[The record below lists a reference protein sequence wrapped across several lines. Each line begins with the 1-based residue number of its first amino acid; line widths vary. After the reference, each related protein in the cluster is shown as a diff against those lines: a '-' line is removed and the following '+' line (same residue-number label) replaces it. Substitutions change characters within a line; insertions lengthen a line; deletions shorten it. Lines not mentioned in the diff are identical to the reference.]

1 MSNFIV
7 NYFKEPP
14 IKEEIQ
20 DKEKVDK
27 MYKHWSFRIFY
38 SVYLAYIIAHLCR
51 KNIAVALP
59 FIGQDLGYTNTQL
72 GILGSSLYMTYGIG
86 KFCNGILADRSNVR
100 TFLPTAMIIS
110 AIANLC
116 FAYSAVFITPGHVS
130 FFGLPS
136 STILL
141 WILTFFWG
149 ANGWFQSMIF
159 PPIAKALSYWLSKS
173 ERATKWSIWSTS
185 HQLGVFT
192 TVMLSGILIGHF
204 GWKTAFGIE
213 AVIVIIT
220 ALWLFE
226 RLRDK
231 PQSLGLPDIDVYKNE
246 KIDEPEEEQKK
257 QSMSYFEMFRKY
269 IVCNKILWLL
279 SIAYAFVY
287 VIRFGTED
295 WFVKYLM
302 EYKGDTLAIA
312 TAKLSSLAVVGS
324 VGAIA
329 AGWFSDRSSSG
340 SRIPINIIFFIGLGT
355 CIFLFHINTFDPFD
369 YILAALIGAFTAGPQ
384 LLLGGVCALEATS
397 KEVASAALGFAGM
410 FGYVGAVLSA
420 SGTGFMIDLF
430 QAKFNNG
437 WLGAVLFWI
446 SSSII
451 GIIMCIIIMAYS
463 SAKAKK
469 LKKAEAETESQ
480 SEENKIEA

>member
-130 FFGLPS
+130 FFGLPA

-257 QSMSYFEMFRKY
+257 QTMSYFEMFRKY

-355 CIFLFHINTFDPFD
+355 CLFLFHINTFDPFD

-397 KEVASAALGFAGM
+397 KEVASAALGFSGM

-437 WLGAVLFWI
+437 WLGAVIFWI

-451 GIIMCIIIMAYS
+451 GIIMCLIIIAYS

-469 LKKAEAETESQ
+469 LKKAEAEVQTE
-480 SEENKIEA
+480 EEKAEV

>member
-1 MSNFIV
+1 MANFIA
-7 NYFKEPP
+7 NFFKEPP
-14 IKEEIQ
+14 IKEEIK
-20 DKEKVDK
+20 DPKVVDK
-27 MYKHWSFRIFY
+27 MYRHWTWRIFLSCY
-38 SVYLAYIIAHLCR
+38 FAYIIAHLCR

-59 FIGQDLGYTNTQL
+59 FIGSDLGYTNTQL

-110 AIANLC
+110 AIANVC
-116 FAYSAVFITPGHVS
+116 FVFSSVFITPGHVS

-136 STILL
+136 ATVLL
-141 WILTFFWG
+141 WVLTFFWG

-185 HQLGVFT
+185 HQLGVFA
-192 TVMLSGILIGHF
+192 TVMLSGILIGKF
-204 GWKTAFGIE
+204 GWRTAFCIE
-213 AVIVIIT
+213 AVIVTIT
-220 ALWLFE
+220 GLILFWS
-226 RLRDK
+226 LKDK
-231 PQSLGLPDIDVYKNE
+231 PQSLGLPDIDVYKHEPIEE
-246 KIDEPEEEQKK
+246 KKEAELEK
-257 QSMSYFEMFRKY
+257 MSYFDMFRKF
-269 IVCNKILWLL
+269 IVKNKILWLL

-302 EYKGDTLAIA
+302 EYKGDTLAVA

-324 VGAIA
+324 IGAIA
-329 AGWFSDRSSSG
+329 AGWFSDRSKSG
-340 SRIPINIIFFIGLGT
+340 SRIPINIFFFMGLG
-355 CIFLFHINTFDPFD
+355 ISLFLFHINKIDCLD
-369 YILAALIGAFTAGPQ
+369 YVLAALIGAFTAGPQ

-397 KEVASAALGFAGM
+397 KQVASAALGFTGM

-420 SGTGFMIDLF
+420 SGTGFMIDTF
-430 QAKFNNG
+430 QKHFNNG
-437 WLGAVLFWI
+437 WLGAVIFWI

-451 GIIMCIIIMAYS
+451 GIIMCLVIMAYT
-463 SAKAKK
+463 AHNKK
-469 LKKAEAETESQ
+469 LQAQQEADESEKEVVKQ
-480 SEENKIEA
+480 

>member
-1 MSNFIV
+1 MANIITNF
-7 NYFKEPP
+7 FKEPP

-20 DKEKVDK
+20 DKATVDK
-27 MYKHWSFRIFY
+27 MYKHWGIRIFVSCY
-38 SVYLAYIIAHLCR
+38 IAYIVAHLCR

-86 KFCNGILADRSNVR
+86 KFINGIIADRSNVR

-110 AIANLC
+110 AFANLC
-116 FAYSAVFITPGHVS
+116 FAYSAVFVTPGHVS

-136 STILL
+136 ATILL

-213 AVIVIIT
+213 AIVVTIT
-220 ALWLFE
+220 GLALFWA
-226 RLRDK
+226 LRDK

-246 KIDEPEEEQKK
+246 PIEKEEENKK
-257 QSMSYFEMFRKY
+257 AKMSYFEMFRKY

-324 VGAIA
+324 IGAIA
-329 AGWFSDRSSSG
+329 AGWFSDRSKSG
-340 SRIPINIIFFIGLGT
+340 SRIPINIVFFMGLGI
-355 CIFLFHINTFDPFD
+355 CLFLFHINKIDFFD

-397 KEVASAALGFAGM
+397 KEVASAALGFSGM

-420 SGTGFMIDLF
+420 SGTGFMIDTF
-430 QAKFNNG
+430 QKHFNNG
-437 WLGAVLFWI
+437 WLGAVIFWI
-446 SSSII
+446 SSAVI
-451 GIIMCIIIMAYS
+451 GIIMCLIIMAYS
-463 SAKAKK
+463 SAKNKK
-469 LKKAEAETESQ
+469 LQAQAVEAHDEQKPETVQ
-480 SEENKIEA
+480 R

>member
-1 MSNFIV
+1 MANFIIDF
-7 NYFKEPP
+7 FKEPP

-27 MYKHWSFRIFY
+27 LYRHWTWRIFI
-38 SVYLAYIIAHLCR
+38 SCYLAYIIAHLCR

-116 FAYSAVFITPGHVS
+116 FAFSAVFITPGHVS

-136 STILL
+136 ATILL
-141 WILTFFWG
+141 WVLTFFWG

-185 HQLGVFT
+185 HQLGVFV
-192 TVMLSGILIGHF
+192 TVMLSGLLIGKL
-204 GWKTAFGIE
+204 GWKMAFGIE
-213 AVIVIIT
+213 ALILTIT
-220 ALWLFE
+220 GLILFWA
-226 RLRDK
+226 LRDK
-231 PQSLGLPDIDVYKNE
+231 PQSMGLPDIDVYRNE
-246 KIDEPEEEQKK
+246 PIEEKKEAEIQK
-257 QSMSYFEMFRKY
+257 MSYFEMFRKF

-329 AGWFSDRSSSG
+329 AGWLSDRSKSG
-340 SRIPINIIFFIGLGT
+340 NRIPINIYFFMGLGT
-355 CIFLFHINTFDPFD
+355 CIFLFHINKIDAFD

-397 KEVASAALGFAGM
+397 KQVASAALGFAGM

-420 SGTGFMIDLF
+420 SGTGFMIDTF

-437 WLGAVLFWI
+437 WLGAIIFWI
-446 SSSII
+446 SSAVI
-451 GIIMCIIIMAYS
+451 GIIMCLIILAYS
-463 SAKAKK
+463 SHQAKK
-469 LKKAEAETESQ
+469 TQLATADVK
-480 SEENKIEA
+480 SEEQETVKQ

>member
-1 MSNFIV
+1 MTNILARF
-7 NYFKEPP
+7 FKEPP
-14 IKEEIQ
+14 IKPEIQ
-20 DKEKVDK
+20 DKATVDK
-27 MYKHWSFRIFY
+27 MYKHWSIRIFLSCY
-38 SVYLAYIIAHLCR
+38 VAYIVAHFCR

-86 KFCNGILADRSNVR
+86 KFINGIIADRSNVR

-136 STILL
+136 ATILL
-141 WILTFFWG
+141 WVLTFFWG

-192 TVMLSGILIGHF
+192 TVMISGILIGHF

-213 AVIVIIT
+213 AVLVTIT
-220 ALWLFE
+220 GLFLYWS
-226 RLRDK
+226 LRDR
-231 PQSLGLPDIDVYKNE
+231 PQSLGLPDVDIYKNE
-246 KIDEPEEEQKK
+246 PIEKEEENKK
-257 QSMSYFEMFRKY
+257 AKMSYFEMFRKY

-302 EYKGDTLAIA
+302 EYKGDSLAIA

-324 VGAIA
+324 IGAIA
-329 AGWFSDRSSSG
+329 AGWFSDRSKSG
-340 SRIPINIIFFIGLGT
+340 SRIPINIAFFIGLGV
-355 CIFLFHINTFDPFD
+355 CLFLFHINTIDVFD
-369 YILAALIGAFTAGPQ
+369 YVLAALIGAFTAGPQ

-420 SGTGFMIDLF
+420 SGTGFMIDTF
-430 QAKFNNG
+430 QKHFNNG
-437 WLGAVLFWI
+437 WLGAVIFWI
-446 SSSII
+446 SSAIV
-451 GIIMCIIIMAYS
+451 GIMMCLVIMAYS
-463 SAKAKK
+463 ASQKKK
-469 LKKAEAETESQ
+469 LQAQPVEASDEKETVKQ
-480 SEENKIEA
+480 

>member
-1 MSNFIV
+1 MSNFIID
-7 NYFKEPP
+7 YFKEPP

-20 DKEKVDK
+20 DKQKVDK
-27 MYKHWSFRIFY
+27 MYKHWTWRIFI
-38 SVYLAYIIAHLCR
+38 SVYIAYIVAHFCR

-110 AIANLC
+110 AIANIC
-116 FAYSAVFITPGHVS
+116 FVYSAVVITPGHVS

-136 STILL
+136 ATILL
-141 WILTFFWG
+141 WVLTFFWG

-159 PPIAKALSYWLSKS
+159 PPIAKALSYWLAKS

-185 HQLGVFT
+185 HQLGVFF
-192 TVMLSGILIGHF
+192 TVMLSGVLIGKL
-204 GWKTAFGIE
+204 GWKVAFCVE
-213 AVIVIIT
+213 AVAVTIVGLI
-220 ALWLFE
+220 LFWA
-226 RLRDK
+226 LRDR
-231 PQSLGLPDIDVYKNE
+231 PQSMGLPDIDVYKNE
-246 KIDEPEEEQKK
+246 PIDKEEEEKK
-257 QSMSYFEMFRKY
+257 HSMSYFEMLRKY
-269 IVCNKILWLL
+269 IICNKILWLL
-279 SIAYAFVY
+279 AIAYSFVY

-324 VGAIA
+324 LGAIA

-340 SRIPINIIFFIGLGT
+340 SRIPINILFFIGLGT
-355 CIFLFHINTFDPFD
+355 CLFLFHINTYDPFD
-369 YILAALIGAFTAGPQ
+369 YVLAAMIGAFTAGPQ

-397 KEVASAALGFAGM
+397 KEVASAALGFTGM
-410 FGYVGAVLSA
+410 CGYVGAVLS
-420 SGTGFMIDLF
+420 STGTGFMIDLF
-430 QAKFNNG
+430 QSKFNNG
-437 WLGAVLFWI
+437 WLGAVIFLI

-451 GIIMCIIIMAYS
+451 SIAMCIVILIYS

-469 LKKAEAETESQ
+469 QKRIEDV
-480 SEENKIEA
+480 EENQSQEKIEA

>member
-1 MSNFIV
+1 MANVILNF
-7 NYFKEPP
+7 FKEPP

-20 DKEKVDK
+20 DKEKIDK
-27 MYKHWSFRIFY
+27 MYKHWTWRIFI
-38 SVYLAYIIAHLCR
+38 SVYFAYIVAHFCR

-72 GILGSSLYMTYGIG
+72 GILGSSLYITYGVG
-86 KFCNGILADRSNVR
+86 KFFNGILADRSNVR
-100 TFLPTAMIIS
+100 TFLPTAMILS
-110 AIANLC
+110 AIANVC
-116 FAYSAVFITPGHVS
+116 FVLSAVFITPGHVS

-136 STILL
+136 AAILL
-141 WILTFFWG
+141 WIMVFFWG

-159 PPIAKALSYWLSKS
+159 PPIAKALSYWLCKS

-192 TVMLSGILIGHF
+192 TVMLSGILIGKL
-204 GWKTAFGIE
+204 GWRLAFGIE
-213 AVIVIIT
+213 ALLVT
-220 ALWLFE
+220 LMGLFLFWA
-226 RLRDK
+226 LRDK
-231 PQSLGLPDIDVYKNE
+231 PQSLGLPDVDVYKNE
-246 KIDEPEEEQKK
+246 PVEEKKEAAIQK
-257 QSMSYFEMFRKY
+257 MSYFELFRKY

-329 AGWFSDRSSSG
+329 AGWFSDRSKSG
-340 SRIPINIIFFIGLGT
+340 SRIPINIVFFVGLG
-355 CIFLFHINTFDPFD
+355 ISLFLFHINRIDAFD

-397 KEVASAALGFAGM
+397 KQVASAALGFAGM
-410 FGYVGAVLSA
+410 FGYVGAVLSS
-420 SGTGFMIDLF
+420 SGTGFMVD
-430 QAKFNNG
+430 KFG
-437 WLGAVLFWI
+437 WRGAVCFWI
-446 SSSII
+446 ASAII

-463 SAKAKK
+463 SHHKPDIIEIEEKNEEK
-469 LKKAEAETESQ
+469 ETAQ
-480 SEENKIEA
+480 L